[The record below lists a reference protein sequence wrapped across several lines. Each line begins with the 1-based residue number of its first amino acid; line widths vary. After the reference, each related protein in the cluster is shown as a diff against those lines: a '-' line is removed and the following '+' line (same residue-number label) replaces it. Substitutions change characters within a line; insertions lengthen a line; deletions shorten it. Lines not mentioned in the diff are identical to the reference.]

1 MLTTEEKLN
10 HNKRVIGNIITT
22 IIESNLADSFRM
34 ITDPNYAS
42 DNILMYLESANI
54 AREMMN
60 MPKLYLYTFNE
71 EED

>member
-10 HNKRVIGNIITT
+10 HNKRVIGNIVTA
-22 IIESNLADSFRM
+22 IIESNLADPFRM
-34 ITDPNYAS
+34 ITDPHYAS
-42 DNILMYLESANI
+42 DNIMMYLESANV

-60 MPKLYLYTFNE
+60 MPKLYLYTFE

>member
-10 HNKRVIGNIITT
+10 HNKRVIANIVTA
-22 IIESNLADSFRM
+22 IIENNLADPFRM
-34 ITDPNYAS
+34 VTDPHYAS
-42 DNILMYLESANI
+42 DNILMYLEAANM

-60 MPKLYLYTFNE
+60 MPKLYLYTFE